1 MFRIDGARSSEAKSL
16 LPASN
21 VTRFSPWL
29 KISALDIFDDPRDRE
44 IVNPLGRYIARSAF
58 QICDEAAFLRRQEQ
72 NRWVDGSYLYL

>member
-1 MFRIDGARSSEAKSL
+1 VFRIDGARSSEAKSL

-29 KISALDIFDDPRDRE
+29 KISALDIFDDPRDGE

-58 QICDEAAFLRRQEQ
+58 QNI
-72 NRWVDGSYLYL
+72 